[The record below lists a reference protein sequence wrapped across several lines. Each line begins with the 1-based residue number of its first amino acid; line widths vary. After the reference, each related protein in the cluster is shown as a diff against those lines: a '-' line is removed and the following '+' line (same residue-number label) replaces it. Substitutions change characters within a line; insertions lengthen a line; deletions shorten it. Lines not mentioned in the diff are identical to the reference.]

1 MKACVYVALI
11 FSKSH
16 TIYFLCSCMY
26 VYCDLSMT
34 IAVNIDYIENVHPKK
49 LYFVNGIEAK
59 ERVRH
64 CERLASIQPVERL

>member
-1 MKACVYVALI
+1 MKVSVYVTLI

-26 VYCDLSMT
+26 VYCDLPMI

-49 LYFVNGIEAK
+49 LYVVTGIEVK

-64 CERLASIQPVERL
+64 CEEGYKFSIR